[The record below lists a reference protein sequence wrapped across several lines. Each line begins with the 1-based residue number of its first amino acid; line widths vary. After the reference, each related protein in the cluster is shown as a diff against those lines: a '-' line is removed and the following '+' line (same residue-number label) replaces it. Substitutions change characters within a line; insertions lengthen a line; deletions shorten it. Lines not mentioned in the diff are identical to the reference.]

1 MDTRKKLWIVDGVL
15 AVILVIIC
23 VGGYFVLHPMPSE
36 IPLPN
41 VITAEDGAV
50 TVTADAPRENQA
62 PEIPLRGRLATLHC
76 RKQLL

>member
-1 MDTRKKLWIVDGVL
+1 MNMDTRKKLWIVDGVL

-62 PEIPLRGRLATLHC
+62 PDTTCVAFQKE
-76 RKQLL
+76 

>member
-36 IPLPN
+36 IPL
-41 VITAEDGAV
+41 
-50 TVTADAPRENQA
+50 
-62 PEIPLRGRLATLHC
+62 
-76 RKQLL
+76 LLFKKNEKSFQKE